1 MTKGFRW
8 PFVARSTFELVQADR
23 DWFREQYVKLTTPP
37 EPKKPVFM
45 PGHAVSDEQAVS
57 QAERNFIARLRDDLV
72 KQGVHPS
79 DAEKEAARIRRETT
93 VTTIGV

>member
-1 MTKGFRW
+1 MKW
-8 PFVARSTFELVQADR
+8 PFVARSTFEVVQADR

-57 QAERNFIARLRDDLV
+57 QAEQNFIARLRDDLV
-72 KQGVHPS
+72 KQGVPAG
-79 DAEKEAARIRRETT
+79 DAEKEASRIRRETT
-93 VTTIGV
+93 MTTVQG